1 MRRFLGPYLL
11 FVSVRIQENTGQKKL
26 RIWTLFTQWYSHH
39 LGDPSAYFEPRKMA
53 NWSQTLSDIL
63 YDKQLHQPRDHW
75 SNFILVSTMFAHAS
89 LWFRQCSKIR
99 FRDGVR
105 VTLKICFLSGCLS
118 SRSASLEHKKQNVSH
133 QNGSILDLDF
143 FGLEVVTSLH
153 CSEISLCLWKLYGNL
168 F

>member
-1 MRRFLGPYLL
+1 
-11 FVSVRIQENTGQKKL
+11 
-26 RIWTLFTQWYSHH
+26 
-39 LGDPSAYFEPRKMA
+39 
-53 NWSQTLSDIL
+53 
-63 YDKQLHQPRDHW
+63 
-75 SNFILVSTMFAHAS
+75 MFAHAS

-105 VTLKICFLSGCLS
+105 VTLKLCFLSGCLS

-168 F
+168 FQLRIITSFAKFNQCPFSPTLVGRISAMHPFKQIKQFSFLNYASFLFSSIGNFRCLFACQYVILDLLIYKNTKNPLLV